1 MKSPTEKHP
10 SADELR
16 AFGVG
21 RLDPAASDT
30 VVQHLETCADCRQ
43 VVAESSGDSFL
54 SRLRAAKPGSVLS
67 ADGTA
72 AYVPRSNEI
81 PPELANNPEYEELV
95 ELGRGGMGVV
105 YMARNTLMGRLEVL
119 KVMNKEMMSKPG
131 AVDRFRREVQ
141 SAARLDHPNIVRAYS
156 ARMLGELL
164 VFTMEFVPGEEL
176 GKLVRARGRLPIM
189 HACYYAQQVANGLQH
204 AHEKG
209 MVHRD
214 IKPANL
220 ILRVEGKKHTIKI
233 LDFGLAK
240 LTSERGFDAGL
251 TGEGRMLGTPDYIA
265 PEQIVDAQSAG
276 IHADIYSLGCTLY
289 YLLAGH
295 PPFQGSSLFE
305 LLKKHQ
311 EETAPP
317 LALTRPEVPDE
328 LAGVVAKMM
337 AKDPSR
343 RFQTP
348 AEVAKALAPFVKPGV
363 ARPRSTLTQPAMPVV
378 EPLPDAAKPAGNMWE
393 TMAIESIAGKALAA
407 KPRRTRGNERVWA
420 LLGVVALAVIVFIGL
435 WASGI
440 IGSKSKDE
448 QTAIVEKKDSPSGR
462 ALNPDRKTELP
473 REKNDDLSPLD
484 KDQKTE
490 KNTKADPPASPPMSP
505 PGVPV
510 DDLRAGRILAPDLS
524 KAEVLLKESKSGGL
538 FERISMKERTY
549 DYEDDKYSMRHAI
562 RVSSRSHYRG
572 TVPAGPCAIE
582 LSGRVQGQPSDA
594 WGIQLNNFEQKVGF
608 KAAVNGNG
616 QLTINPG
623 YVSTYG
629 AFSGRSA
636 GPFAHSAIKTGQ
648 DFNTLLLIVR
658 AESIEIYV
666 NGVAVCDPI
675 EIEKEWKPNR
685 LQLTLDSRQEARAE
699 FRSFTVRSAEDVP
712 TLAERLSKGKVAP
725 APGTPNLKSPK

>member
-1 MKSPTEKHP
+1 MKSPAEKHP
-10 SADELR
+10 SADQLR

-21 RLDPAASDT
+21 RLDPAAADT
-30 VVQHLETCADCRQ
+30 LVQHLETCADCRQ
-43 VVAESSGDSFL
+43 AVAETSGDSFL
-54 SRLRAAKPGSVLS
+54 NRLRDARPGSVMS

-81 PPELANNPEYEELV
+81 PPELANNPEYENLA

-105 YMARNTLMGRLEVL
+105 YKARNSLMGRDEVL
-119 KVMNKEMMSKPG
+119 KVMNQEMMSRPG
-131 AVDRFRREVQ
+131 AAERFRREIQ
-141 SAARLDHPNIVRAYS
+141 SAAALDHPNIVRAYS
-156 ARMLGELL
+156 ARLLGDLF
-164 VFTMEFVPGEEL
+164 VFSMEFVPGEEL
-176 GKLVRARGRLPIM
+176 GKLVRSRGRLPIV

-240 LTSERGFDAGL
+240 LTSERGFNSGL

-265 PEQIVDAQSAG
+265 PEQILDAQSAG
-276 IHADIYSLGCTLY
+276 IQADIYSLGCTLY
-289 YLLAGH
+289 FLLTGQ
-295 PPFQGSSLFE
+295 PPFQGNSLFE

-311 EETAPP
+311 EEDAAP
-317 LALTRPEVPDE
+317 LALTRPDVPDE
-328 LAGVVAKMM
+328 LAGIVAKMM
-337 AKDPSR
+337 AKNPSR

-363 ARPRSTLTQPAMPVV
+363 ARPKNGQTAPAMPLV
-378 EPLPDAAKPAGNMWE
+378 EPLPNAARPAGNMWE
-393 TMAIESIAGKALAA
+393 TLAIDSPAGKALVG
-407 KPRRTRGNERVWA
+407 KPRGARSNVRVWA
-420 LLGVVALAVIVFIGL
+420 LLGAVALAIIVLTGL
-435 WASGI
+435 WASGVLR
-440 IGSKSKDE
+440 SKNREE
-448 QTAIVEKKDSPSGR
+448 QTPIVAKKESPSGR
-462 ALNPDRKTELP
+462 ASIPDRKREPP
-473 REKNDDLSPLD
+473 RDTNDDSSPLD
-484 KDQKTE
+484 QDKTPE
-490 KNTKADPPASPPMSP
+490 KNKKADLPPSPPMTP
-505 PGVPV
+505 PSLPG

-524 KAEVLLKESKSGGL
+524 KAEILLRESKPSGL
-538 FERISMKERTY
+538 FERISLKERTY
-549 DYEDDKYSMRHAI
+549 DYEDDKYLMRHSI
-562 RVSSRSHYRG
+562 RVSSRSHFRG
-572 TVPAGPCAIE
+572 DIPAAPCAIE

-629 AFSGRSA
+629 GFSGRRA

-675 EIEKEWKPNR
+675 EIDKEWKLNR

-699 FRSFTVRSAEDVP
+699 FHSFTVRSAEDIP
-712 TLAERLSKGKVAP
+712 TLAERLAKGKASS
-725 APGTPNLKSPK
+725 APGRPLGKQ